1 MPSASQWAT
10 SVGRMTDIT
19 MKDIKTGPATP
30 GKSAGVA
37 ATGKKDVPLEAVRGL
52 AAITVLLWH
61 TMLGFFPQWSGVFP
75 DHWPQ
80 KTALTG
86 QIWFGLIDGTAAVTL
101 FFVLSGFVLTRRF
114 LLSGDQQIILRGAVK
129 RWPRLAGPVLMSV
142 LVSWLLFR
150 FGAYH
155 FAAGGAATGSPWL
168 SKFAAASEVPYRP
181 ALWDAIRQGVYAT
194 FFRGDSY
201 YDTSLW
207 TMRYE
212 FIGSFV
218 AFGLALL
225 LALLP
230 KETRFLRLAM
240 LAVMLLLCYSASPL
254 YAAFP
259 AGVAL
264 AAFLPEGRARLSGW
278 AAGGLILIAIYLFGY
293 TGAKAGAFVPAAWIL
308 GTHGTAA
315 QILAS
320 MLVITAVEL
329 APDGFRR
336 PLSNRFA
343 ELLGTLSFP
352 LYLIHVLVLCSLGCF
367 VLIWARTWA
376 TGAYPNVIAGAVTIV
391 ASVLASIPLV
401 MFNER
406 WVARVNRAT
415 NRLLQFS
422 ARSLN
427 AASAEASLLR

>member
-1 MPSASQWAT
+1 MPSASQLTPSAD
-10 SVGRMTDIT
+10 RMTD
-19 MKDIKTGPATP
+19 MKTAPTKA
-30 GKSAGVA
+30 ARVV
-37 ATGKKDVPLEAVRGL
+37 ATGKKKDVPLEAVRGL
-52 AAITVLLWH
+52 AAVTVLIWH
-61 TMLGFFPQWSGVFP
+61 TMLGFFPQWSGAFP
-75 DHWPQ
+75 DHWTR
-80 KTALTG
+80 KIALTG

-114 LLSGDQQIILRGAVK
+114 LLSGDQQIILRGAIK

-150 FGAYH
+150 LGAYH
-155 FAAGGAATGSPWL
+155 FTEGGAATGSPWL
-168 SKFAAASEVPYRP
+168 SKFAAASEVPYNRT
-181 ALWDAIRQGVYAT
+181 LWDALRQGVYAT

-212 FIGSFV
+212 FIGSFI

-230 KETRFLRLAM
+230 KETKPLRLAM
-240 LAVMLLLCYSASPL
+240 LAVMTMLCYSASPL

-264 AAFLPEGRARLSGW
+264 ASFLPEGRGRLSGW
-278 AAGGLILIAIYLFGY
+278 AAGGLILIAIYLFGF
-293 TGAKAGAFVPAAWIL
+293 TGAKAGVFVPAAWIL
-308 GTHGTAA
+308 RKHVTAA

-329 APDGFRR
+329 APEGFRR
-336 PLSNRFA
+336 PLSSRFA
-343 ELLGTLSFP
+343 ERLGTLSFP
-352 LYLIHVLVLCSLGCF
+352 LYLIHVLVLCSFGCV

-376 TGAYPNVIAGAVTIV
+376 TGVYPNIIAGAATIV
-391 ASVLASIPLV
+391 ASIFASIPLV

-406 WVARVNRAT
+406 WVTRVNTAT
-415 NRLLQFS
+415 NRLLLFS
-422 ARSLN
+422 VRPIN
-427 AASAEASLLR
+427 VASGEASLLR

>member
-1 MPSASQWAT
+1 MPNASQSTPSAD
-10 SVGRMTDIT
+10 RMTDIRAAPSA
-19 MKDIKTGPATP
+19 PA
-30 GKSAGVA
+30 KSARIVA
-37 ATGKKDVPLEAVRGL
+37 SGKKDVPLEAVRGL
-52 AAITVLLWH
+52 AAITVLMWH
-61 TMLGFFPQWSGVFP
+61 TMLGFFPQWSGAFP

-80 KTALTG
+80 KMALTG

-150 FGAYH
+150 LGAYH
-155 FAAGGAATGSPWL
+155 FAEGGAATGSPWL
-168 SKFAAASEVPYRP
+168 SKFAAASEVPYKR
-181 ALWDAIRQGVYAT
+181 ALWDALRQGIYAT

-212 FIGSFV
+212 FIGSFI

-230 KETRFLRLAM
+230 KKTGPLRLAM

-264 AAFLPEGRARLSGW
+264 AAFLPERRGRLSGW
-278 AAGGLILIAIYLFGY
+278 AAGGLILVAIYLFGY

-308 GTHGTAA
+308 GTHVTAA

-336 PLSNRFA
+336 PLSSRFA
-343 ELLGTLSFP
+343 ERLGTLSFP
-352 LYLIHVLVLCSLGCF
+352 LYLIHVLVLCSLGCI

-376 TGAYPNVIAGAVTIV
+376 TGAYPNIIAGAATII

-406 WVARVNRAT
+406 WVARVNKAT
-415 NRLLQFS
+415 NRLLLFS
-422 ARSLN
+422 VRPIDV
-427 AASAEASLLR
+427 ASGEASLLR